1 MYEASYELGSAVLGL
16 GVAVVHARRVTESM
30 ITAAADAIAELTDAT
45 SPGAALLPT
54 VTDLRTVSAAVAIA
68 VARAAVGEGLAH
80 KPLTD
85 PVQQV
90 YQAMWRPEYP
100 AFELI

>member
-1 MYEASYELGSAVLGL
+1 
-16 GVAVVHARRVTESM
+16 M
-30 ITAAADAIAELTDAT
+30 IAAAANAVATFADAT
-45 SPGAALLPT
+45 SPGAALLPP

-68 VARAAVGEGLAH
+68 VARAAEHEGLAH

-90 YQAMWRPEYP
+90 YRAMWRPEYP
-100 AFELI
+100 ALRTDLSVRAHRMAVVQVDIT